1 MASEWRDIMSQVKD
15 LAKRASQA
23 TKEELERVS
32 WDIEIVL
39 GKATTE
45 LEKRGLELRKRI
57 IDSARAS
64 KEPLL
69 LGKEVITSDG
79 VSLGTVRDMRLE
91 LESKRVWLVV
101 GKVLGE
107 ARNIAID
114 DIQAIGDK
122 VILSLTE
129 SDISPRE
136 ET

>member
-1 MASEWRDIMSQVKD
+1 MASEWKEIMSQAKD
-15 LAKRASQA
+15 LARRASQA
-23 TKEELERVS
+23 TKEELKRIAQE
-32 WDIEIVL
+32 IEVAL
-39 GKATTE
+39 DNATTE
-45 LEKRGLELRKRI
+45 LEKKGLELRKRI
-57 IDSARAS
+57 VDSARAS

-69 LGKEVITSDG
+69 LGKEIITSDG

-91 LESKRVWLVV
+91 LESKKAWLVV
-101 GKVLGE
+101 GKMLGE

-122 VILSLTE
+122 VILSLAE